1 MANGNYLAHQ
11 LKQQKKAHEEQMK
24 KQNKKRTK
32 KNMPSHVGLAN
43 KLKTR
48 KEATNKAIRQLAK

>member
-1 MANGNYLAHQ
+1 MANGNYSAHQ

-32 KNMPSHVGLAN
+32 QMPSHVGLADR
-43 KLKTR
+43 LKKK